1 MKPPTASLQPPRANT
16 QPRRASTQPPSAQSV
31 SQAAASAHGAQSDK
45 SRDLAREALSSIK
58 RGALGSEFNPQL
70 FDTVHSLAYAPD
82 DKYST
87 LYGKMSA
94 GYILAYLRGKDQ
106 VAPAQ
111 KRTGW
116 AAAPASITLRAF
128 DPEQISN
135 VESHGA
141 SFAGI
146 PVFGTTYGKTVFRP
160 AENIQKDLK
169 DLASKVK
176 KELRNK
182 DRMSADA
189 KWQLAAE
196 FLQTFIAIHPYM
208 DGNGRVSRLITD
220 RLLEEMGLPK
230 PKWGNRV
237 YKLSMSIE
245 EAANQLKSDATG

>member
-1 MKPPTASLQPPRANT
+1 MKPSTANLAPPRANT
-16 QPRRASTQPPSAQSV
+16 QPRRANTEPPTTPSV
-31 SQAAASAHGAQSDK
+31 SHAAASAHGVESDK
-45 SRDLAREALSSIK
+45 SRDLAWEALSSIK
-58 RGALGSEFNPQL
+58 HGALASEFNPQL

-87 LYGKMSA
+87 LYGKMSM

-111 KRTGW
+111 KRSGW

-128 DPEQISN
+128 SPDQISN

-141 SFAGI
+141 SFAGVPI
-146 PVFGTTYGKTVFRP
+146 MGTTYGKTVFRP
-160 AENIQKDLK
+160 AANIQSDLK
-169 DLASKVK
+169 ALASKVK

-182 DRMSADA
+182 DRMSTDA
-189 KWQLAAE
+189 KWNLAAE

-230 PKWGNRV
+230 PKWGNHI
-237 YKLSMSIE
+237 YKLDMSVE
-245 EAANQLKSDATG
+245 EAAQQLKRDAAG